1 MKYFKEATDRWY
13 KEQPEW
19 GTPESTK
26 KAKKHTPMEERE
38 FHVRL
43 DHLDGD
49 SRQKKV
55 DDILKKYV
63 KKGDIKYSGSTDK
76 GLVFVAKNS
85 SGLSSLNREL
95 NKYQTFA
102 ESNESCCE
110 ECEELFDHVIS
121 EAEYQGKKVELNN
134 PFRLPS
140 GSNKKFGVYVKNDK
154 GNVVKV
160 TFGDPNMDIKRDSP
174 ERRKSFRA
182 RHNCADPGPKW
193 KARYWSCYQWRASAK
208 VDEEAPTNS
217 TGPATAT
224 DKPVVRKKRF
234 ADFVRRDGKVS

>member
-1 MKYFKEATDRWY
+1 MNYFKETTDRWY

-26 KAKKHTPMEERE
+26 KAKKMTP
-38 FHVRL
+38 
-43 DHLDGD
+43 
-49 SRQKKV
+49 
-55 DDILKKYV
+55 
-63 KKGDIKYSGSTDK
+63 
-76 GLVFVAKNS
+76 
-85 SGLSSLNREL
+85 
-95 NKYQTFA
+95 
-102 ESNESCCE
+102 NESCCDT
-110 ECEELFDHVIS
+110 CDDIYDHVIS
-121 EAEYQGKKVELNN
+121 ESEYQGKKVELNN

-193 KARYWSCYQWRASAK
+193 KARYWSFYQWRASAK

>member
-1 MKYFKEATDRWY
+1 MKYFKETTDRWY

-19 GTPESTK
+19 GTDASTK
-26 KAKKHTPMEERE
+26 KAKDATPNEVDEGKW
-38 FHVRL
+38 FVRQSAKPNRTGTFQGKKFDDGKKAIAQARKDWKL
-43 DHLDGD
+43 DPDEHM
-49 SRQKKV
+49 SAKMMKE
-55 DDILKKYV
+55 DD
-63 KKGDIKYSGSTDK
+63 
-76 GLVFVAKNS
+76 
-85 SGLSSLNREL
+85 
-95 NKYQTFA
+95 
-102 ESNESCCE
+102 SCCE
-110 ECEELFDHVIS
+110 ECKDAFDHVIS
-121 EAEYQGKKVELNN
+121 EAEYQGKNVELNN

-154 GNVVKV
+154 GNIVKV
-160 TFGDPNMDIKRDSP
+160 TFGDPNMSIKRDSP